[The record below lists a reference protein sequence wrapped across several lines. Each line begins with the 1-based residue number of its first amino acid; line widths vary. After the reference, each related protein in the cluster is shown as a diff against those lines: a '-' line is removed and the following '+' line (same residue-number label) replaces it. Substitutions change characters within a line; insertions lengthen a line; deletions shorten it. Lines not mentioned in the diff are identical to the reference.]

1 MAKRGEIK
9 NISKVLEDVISQ
21 KHFKVGIDNLRVQE
35 AWVKTM
41 GENIQ
46 KYTYGVKF
54 KKGKLYIKLKSSVLK
69 EELIFEKNKVITLI
83 NLDLF
88 NNFSGLANVLINLD
102 LFITVSNST
111 AHLASALGVKTI
123 FIKPESHASFHY
135 WNYED
140 GKSSCHLHNS
150 NSEMMHDSLV

>member
-46 KYTYGVKF
+46 KYTYSVKF
-54 KKGKLYIKLKSSVLK
+54 KRGILYIKLKSSVLK
-69 EELIFEKNKVITLI
+69 EELIFEKNKVIKLI
-83 NLDLF
+83 NTELGKKYVKDL
-88 NNFSGLANVLINLD
+88 VLN
-102 LFITVSNST
+102 
-111 AHLASALGVKTI
+111 
-123 FIKPESHASFHY
+123 
-135 WNYED
+135 
-140 GKSSCHLHNS
+140 
-150 NSEMMHDSLV
+150 

>member
-46 KYTYGVKF
+46 KYTYSVKF
-54 KKGKLYIKLKSSVLK
+54 KKGILYIKLKSSVLK
-69 EELIFEKNKVITLI
+69 EELIFEKNKVIKLI
-83 NLDLF
+83 NTELGKEYVKDL
-88 NNFSGLANVLINLD
+88 VLN
-102 LFITVSNST
+102 
-111 AHLASALGVKTI
+111 
-123 FIKPESHASFHY
+123 
-135 WNYED
+135 
-140 GKSSCHLHNS
+140 
-150 NSEMMHDSLV
+150 